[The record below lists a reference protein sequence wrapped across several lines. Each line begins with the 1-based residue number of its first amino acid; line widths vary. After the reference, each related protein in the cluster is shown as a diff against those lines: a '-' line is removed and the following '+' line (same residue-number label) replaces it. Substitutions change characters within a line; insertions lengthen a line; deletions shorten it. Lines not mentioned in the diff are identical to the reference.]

1 MTIVKY
7 VKSPSVIPT
16 EKNIA
21 EASPLEVE
29 IERSARVPGPGVT
42 AKTNRVNPRTKK
54 IFISIISYLE
64 GKKAFSF
71 KSIKTNKADT
81 AKIIPI
87 IFFKF
92 SAS

>member
-21 EASPLEVE
+21 EAKPLEVE
-29 IERSARVPGPGVT
+29 IESSARVPGPGVT
-42 AKTNRVNPRTKK
+42 AKTNRVKPRTKK

-81 AKIIPI
+81 AIIIPI

>member
-21 EASPLEVE
+21 EARPLEVE
-29 IERSARVPGPGVT
+29 IESSARVPGPGVT
-42 AKTNRVNPRTKK
+42 AKINRVKPRTKK
-54 IFISIISYLE
+54 IFISIISYLD

-81 AKIIPI
+81 AIIIPI